1 MVNAGPRQYPA
12 LQGFDST
19 EGNLMADPSQFP
31 EQNKGKIG
39 WSWVFFFL
47 VFYLNSVVNQMCRQW
62 KFCH

>member
-31 EQNKGKIG
+31 EQNKGK
-39 WSWVFFFL
+39 L
-47 VFYLNSVVNQMCRQW
+47 VGHEYFS
-62 KFCH
+62 F